1 MCTICFK
8 SVFDEYISKM
18 SHPYENNKSYM
29 GKYAYVDGSI
39 LRVKPSNI
47 FCYPISWSLL
57 AIFTAIIGID
67 YLRARYIM
75 KKMGVNN
82 IRQMFGALSGPQ
94 FGYQSLKYYCMSC
107 GTEHRETSCP
117 KCGSKMKRVG

>member
-1 MCTICFK
+1 MIQYKNSRQPKFLWGAAT
-8 SVFDEYISKM
+8 S
-18 SHPYENNKSYM
+18 SYQ
-29 GKYAYVDGSI
+29 
-39 LRVKPSNI
+39 
-47 FCYPISWSLL
+47 
-57 AIFTAIIGID
+57 TIGID
-67 YLRARYIM
+67 YLRARYII

-82 IRQMFGALSGPQ
+82 IRQMFGALSGPP